1 MALIQS
7 FIDFTQGLGAAC
19 MMPIFVFLI
28 GLVVRVP
35 FKELLKA
42 SVTVGCGFIGTFMV
56 MDLLGKYIGPVSQGL
71 VARFNLNLDVVD
83 VGWPVTGSFAWAVPI
98 APIIFVAVFALNLI
112 LIVVGFTRTLDVDIW
127 NYWSFMMAGAMV
139 YYSTDNLLLGTVAG
153 VIAALITAAVTFR
166 MADYAAPVT
175 QHIYPGISF
184 PHACAIFVMP
194 YAQFMDKIYDKI
206 PGFNKLNADPEYLKE
221 KIGFFGDPMFIGLI
235 VGAVLAI
242 LAGLDATQIL
252 ITALNVS
259 AVLMLLPKMVS
270 LLMEGLST
278 IAQYTQLWAQN
289 IKFLQGKELYI
300 GIDGGILM
308 GRPSVVVVG
317 VIMIPIM
324 LAMAAIVPGN
334 RVLPIADL
342 AVLTSWFCWCP
353 TAAKDNIFRGLVS
366 AIIYTPI
373 LLLIATAMTGAHDLM
388 AAASGYVY
396 AEGVLHTSSLV
407 MGNELVPDLLYWIFN
422 LFA

>member
-1 MALIQS
+1 MEIVQS

-19 MMPIFVFLI
+19 MMPIFVLII

-42 SVTVGCGFIGTFMV
+42 AVTVGCGFIGTFMV
-56 MDLLGKYIGPVSQGL
+56 MNLLSEYIGPISQGL
-71 VARFNLNLDVVD
+71 VARFNLNLDVID
-83 VGWPVTGSFAWAVPI
+83 VGWPVTGSFSWAVPI
-98 APIIFVAVFALNLI
+98 APIIFVTVFALNLV

-127 NYWSFMMAGAMV
+127 NYWGFMLAGAMV
-139 YYSTDNLLLGTVAG
+139 YYSTGSVIFG
-153 VIAALITAAVTFR
+153 VIAALITAAITFR
-166 MADYAAPVT
+166 LADYAAPVT

-184 PHACAIFVMP
+184 PHTCAIFWMP
-194 YAQFMDKIYDKI
+194 YAKFMDKIYDKI

-235 VGAVLAI
+235 VGGVLAA
-242 LAGLDATQIL
+242 LAGLDATGIL
-252 ITALNVS
+252 TSALNIS
-259 AVLMLLPKMVS
+259 AVLLILPKMVS

-278 IAQYTQLWAQN
+278 IAQYTQEWAQN
-289 IKFLQGKELYI
+289 VKFLKGKELYI

-308 GRPSVVVVG
+308 GRPSVIVVG

-324 LAMAAIVPGN
+324 LVLAAVVPGN

-353 TAAKDNIFRGLVS
+353 VAAKDNIFRGIVS
-366 AIIYTPI
+366 AIFQGIVI
-373 LLLIATAMTGAHDLM
+373 LLLATALTGIHDVM
-388 AAASGYVY
+388 ALQSGYVY
-396 AEGVLHTSSLV
+396 AEGIQHTSALV
-407 MGNELVPDLLYWIFN
+407 MGQELVPAGLYWLFN
-422 LFA
+422 LFG

>member
-1 MALIQS
+1 MQAIQS

-19 MMPIFVFLI
+19 MMPIFVFII

-35 FKELLKA
+35 LMQLTKA

-56 MDLLGKYIGPVSQGL
+56 MDLLAKYIGPVSQGL
-71 VARFNLNLDVVD
+71 VARFNLSLDVID
-83 VGWPVTGSFAWAVPI
+83 VGWPVTGSFSWAVPI
-98 APIIFVAVFALNLI
+98 APIIFVSVFALNLL

-127 NYWSFMMAGAMV
+127 NYWGFMLAGAMV
-139 YYSTDNLLLGTVAG
+139 YYSTGNAIFG

-166 MADYAAPVT
+166 LADYAAPVT

-184 PHACAIFVMP
+184 PHTCAIFWMP
-194 YAQFMDKIYDKI
+194 YAKFMDKIYDKI
-206 PGFNKLNADPEYLKE
+206 PGFNKLDADPEHMKE

-235 VGAVLAI
+235 VGAVLAV
-242 LAGLDATQIL
+242 LAGLSPTDVIVTS
-252 ITALNVS
+252 LNVA
-259 AVLMLLPKMVS
+259 AVLLLLPKMVS

-278 IAQYTQLWAQN
+278 IAQYTQAWAQN
-289 IKFLQGKELYI
+289 MKFLKGKDLYI

-308 GRPSVVVVG
+308 GRPSVIVVG

-324 LAMAAIVPGN
+324 LVLAAVVPGN

-353 TAAKDNIFRGLVS
+353 VAAKDNIFRGIVS
-366 AIIYTPI
+366 AIFQGIVI
-373 LLLIATAMTGAHDLM
+373 LLIATALTGIHDVM
-388 AAASGYVY
+388 AINSGYVY
-396 AEGVLHTSSLV
+396 AAGVEHTSALV
-407 MGNELVPDLLYWIFN
+407 MGQELVPALLYKIFG
-422 LFA
+422 LFG

>member
-1 MALIQS
+1 MELIQS

-56 MDLLGKYIGPVSQGL
+56 MNLLGEYIGPISQGL
-71 VARFNLNLDVVD
+71 VARFNLSLDVID
-83 VGWPVTGSFAWAVPI
+83 VGWPVTGSFSWAVPI
-98 APIIFVAVFALNLI
+98 APIIFVSVFALNLL
-112 LIVVGFTRTLDVDIW
+112 LIGVGFTRTLDVDIW
-127 NYWSFMMAGAMV
+127 NYWGFMLAGAMV
-139 YYSTDNLLLGTVAG
+139 YYSTNSVILG

-166 MADYAAPVT
+166 LADYAAPVT

-184 PHACAIFVMP
+184 PHTCAIFWMP
-194 YAQFMDKIYDKI
+194 YAKFMDKIYDKI
-206 PGFNKLNADPEYLKE
+206 PGFNKLDADPEHLKE

-235 VGAVLAI
+235 VGAVLAA
-242 LAGLDATQIL
+242 LAGLDATGIL
-252 ITALNVS
+252 VSALNIA
-259 AVLMLLPKMVS
+259 AVLLLLPKMVS

-289 IKFLQGKELYI
+289 VKFLQGKELYI

-308 GRPSVVVVG
+308 GRPSVIVVG

-324 LAMAAIVPGN
+324 LALAAVVPGN

-353 TAAKDNIFRGLVS
+353 VAAKDNIFRGIVS
-366 AIIYTPI
+366 AIFQGIVI
-373 LLLIATAMTGAHDLM
+373 LLLATALTGIHDVM
-388 AAASGYVY
+388 AVQSGYVY
-396 AEGVLHTSSLV
+396 AEGIQHTSALV
-407 MGNELVPDLLYWIFN
+407 MGQELVPAGLYWLFN
-422 LFA
+422 LFG

>member
-1 MALIQS
+1 MELIQS

-19 MMPIFVFLI
+19 MMPIFVFII

-56 MDLLGKYIGPVSQGL
+56 MNLLGEYIGPISAGL
-71 VARFNLNLDVVD
+71 VERFNLNLDVID
-83 VGWPVTGSFAWAVPI
+83 VGWPVTGSFSWAVPI
-98 APIIFVAVFALNLI
+98 APIIFVSVFALNLV

-127 NYWSFMMAGAMV
+127 NYWGFMLAGAMV
-139 YYSTDNLLLGTVAG
+139 YYSTHSVLFG
-153 VIAALITAAVTFR
+153 VIAALITAAITFR
-166 MADYAAPVT
+166 LADYAAPVT

-184 PHACAIFVMP
+184 PHTCAIFWMP
-194 YAQFMDKIYDKI
+194 YAKFMDKIYDKI
-206 PGFNKLNADPEYLKE
+206 PGFNKLDADPEHLKE

-235 VGAVLAI
+235 VGAVLAA
-242 LAGLDATQIL
+242 LAGLDATGIL
-252 ITALNVS
+252 VSALNIA
-259 AVLMLLPKMVS
+259 AVLLLLPKMVS

-289 IKFLQGKELYI
+289 VKFLKGKDLYI

-308 GRPSVVVVG
+308 GRPSVIVVG

-324 LAMAAIVPGN
+324 LALAAVVPGN
-334 RVLPIADL
+334 RMLPIADL

-353 TAAKDNIFRGLVS
+353 VAAKDNIFRGIVS
-366 AIIYTPI
+366 AILQGIVI
-373 LLLIATAMTGAHDLM
+373 LLLATALTGIHDVM
-388 AAASGYVY
+388 AVQSGYVY
-396 AEGVLHTSSLV
+396 AEGIQHTSALV
-407 MGNELVPDLLYWIFN
+407 MGQELVPAGLYWLFN
-422 LFA
+422 LFG

>member
-1 MALIQS
+1 MQAIQS
-7 FIDFTQGLGAAC
+7 FITFTQGLGAAC

-28 GLVVRVP
+28 GLIVRVP
-35 FKELLKA
+35 FKELTKA

-56 MDLLGKYIGPVSQGL
+56 MDLLAKYIGPISQGL
-71 VARFNLNLDVVD
+71 VARFDLALDVID

-98 APIIFVAVFALNLI
+98 APIIFVSVFALNLI
-112 LIVVGFTRTLDVDIW
+112 LIVVGFTNTLDVDIW
-127 NYWSFMMAGAMV
+127 NYWGFMLAGAMV
-139 YYSTDNLLLGTVAG
+139 YYSTGNAIFG

-166 MADYAAPVT
+166 LADYAAPVT

-184 PHACAIFVMP
+184 PHTCAIFWMP
-194 YAQFMDKIYDKI
+194 FAKFMDKIYDKI

-235 VGAVLAI
+235 VGAALAL
-242 LAGLDATQIL
+242 LAGLDATSVL
-252 ITALNVS
+252 VSALNIA
-259 AVLMLLPKMVS
+259 AVLLLLPKMVS

-289 IKFLQGKELYI
+289 IKFLQGKNLYI

-308 GRPSVVVVG
+308 GRPSVIVVG

-324 LAMAAIVPGN
+324 LALSAIVPGN

-353 TAAKDNIFRGLVS
+353 VAAKDNIFRGIVT
-366 AIIYTPI
+366 AIIQGVII
-373 LLLIATAMTGAHDLM
+373 LLLATALFPIHDVM
-388 AAASGYVY
+388 AAQSGYIY
-396 AEGVLHTSSLV
+396 ANGIQHTSALV
-407 MGNELVPDLLYWIFN
+407 MGQELVPAGLYWLFN
-422 LFA
+422 LFG

>member
-1 MALIQS
+1 MELIQS

-56 MDLLGKYIGPVSQGL
+56 MNLLGEYIGPISQGL
-71 VARFNLNLDVVD
+71 VARFNLSLDVID
-83 VGWPVTGSFAWAVPI
+83 VGWPVTGSFSWAVPI
-98 APIIFVAVFALNLI
+98 APIIFVSVFALNLL
-112 LIVVGFTRTLDVDIW
+112 LIGVGFTRTLDVDIW
-127 NYWSFMMAGAMV
+127 NYWGFMLAGAMV
-139 YYSTDNLLLGTVAG
+139 YYSTNSVIFG

-166 MADYAAPVT
+166 LADYAAPVT

-184 PHACAIFVMP
+184 PHTCAIFWMP
-194 YAQFMDKIYDKI
+194 YAKFMDKIYDKI
-206 PGFNKLNADPEYLKE
+206 PGFNKLDADPEHLKE

-235 VGAVLAI
+235 VGAVLAA
-242 LAGLDATQIL
+242 LAGLDATGIL
-252 ITALNVS
+252 VSALNIA
-259 AVLMLLPKMVS
+259 AVLLLLPKMVS

-289 IKFLQGKELYI
+289 VKFLQGKELYI

-308 GRPSVVVVG
+308 GRPSVIVVG

-324 LAMAAIVPGN
+324 LALAAVVPGN

-353 TAAKDNIFRGLVS
+353 VAAKDNIFRGIVS
-366 AIIYTPI
+366 AIFQGIVI
-373 LLLIATAMTGAHDLM
+373 LLLATALTGIHDVM
-388 AAASGYVY
+388 AVQSGYVY
-396 AEGVLHTSSLV
+396 AEGIQHTSALV
-407 MGNELVPDLLYWIFN
+407 MGQELVPAGLYWLFN
-422 LFA
+422 LFG

>member
-1 MALIQS
+1 MELIQS

-56 MDLLGKYIGPVSQGL
+56 MNLLGEYIGPISQGL
-71 VARFNLNLDVVD
+71 VARFNLSLDVID
-83 VGWPVTGSFAWAVPI
+83 VGWPVTGSFSWAVPI
-98 APIIFVAVFALNLI
+98 APIIFVSVFALNLL
-112 LIVVGFTRTLDVDIW
+112 LIGVGFTRTLDVDIW
-127 NYWSFMMAGAMV
+127 NYWGFMLAGAMV
-139 YYSTDNLLLGTVAG
+139 YYSTNSVIFG

-166 MADYAAPVT
+166 LADYAAPVT

-184 PHACAIFVMP
+184 PHTCAIFWMP
-194 YAQFMDKIYDKI
+194 YAKFMDKIYDKI
-206 PGFNKLNADPEYLKE
+206 PGFNKLDADPEHLKE

-235 VGAVLAI
+235 VGAVLAA
-242 LAGLDATQIL
+242 LAGLDATGIL
-252 ITALNVS
+252 VSALNIA
-259 AVLMLLPKMVS
+259 AVLLLLPKMVS

-289 IKFLQGKELYI
+289 VKFLQGKELYI

-308 GRPSVVVVG
+308 GRPSVIVVG

-324 LAMAAIVPGN
+324 LALAAVVPGN

-342 AVLTSWFCWCP
+342 AVLTSWFCWYP
-353 TAAKDNIFRGLVS
+353 VAAKDNIFRGIVS
-366 AIIYTPI
+366 AIFQGIVI
-373 LLLIATAMTGAHDLM
+373 LLLATALTGIHDVM
-388 AAASGYVY
+388 AVQSGYVY
-396 AEGVLHTSSLV
+396 AEGIQHTSALV
-407 MGNELVPDLLYWIFN
+407 MGQELVPAGLYWLFN
-422 LFA
+422 LFG

>member
-1 MALIQS
+1 MELIQS

-56 MDLLGKYIGPVSQGL
+56 MNLLGEYIGPISQGL
-71 VARFNLNLDVVD
+71 VARFNLSLDVID
-83 VGWPVTGSFAWAVPI
+83 VGWPVTGSFSWAVPI
-98 APIIFVAVFALNLI
+98 APIIFVSVFALNLV
-112 LIVVGFTRTLDVDIW
+112 LIGVGFTRTLDVDIW
-127 NYWSFMMAGAMV
+127 NYWGFMLAGAMV
-139 YYSTDNLLLGTVAG
+139 YYSTNSVIFG

-166 MADYAAPVT
+166 LADYAAPVT

-184 PHACAIFVMP
+184 PHTCAIFWMP
-194 YAQFMDKIYDKI
+194 YAKFMDKIYDKI
-206 PGFNKLNADPEYLKE
+206 PGFNKLDADPEHLKE

-235 VGAVLAI
+235 VGAVLAA
-242 LAGLDATQIL
+242 LAGLDATGIL
-252 ITALNVS
+252 VSALNIA
-259 AVLMLLPKMVS
+259 AVLLLLPKMVS

-289 IKFLQGKELYI
+289 VKFLQGKELYI

-308 GRPSVVVVG
+308 GRPSVIVVG

-324 LAMAAIVPGN
+324 LALAAVVPGN

-353 TAAKDNIFRGLVS
+353 VAAKDNIFRGIVS
-366 AIIYTPI
+366 AIFQGIVI
-373 LLLIATAMTGAHDLM
+373 LLLATALTGIHDVM
-388 AAASGYVY
+388 AVQSGYVY
-396 AEGVLHTSSLV
+396 AEGIQHTSALV
-407 MGNELVPDLLYWIFN
+407 MGQELVPAGLYWLFN
-422 LFA
+422 LFG

>member
-1 MALIQS
+1 
-7 FIDFTQGLGAAC
+7 

-56 MDLLGKYIGPVSQGL
+56 MNLLGEYIGPISQGL
-71 VARFNLNLDVVD
+71 VARFNLSLDVID
-83 VGWPVTGSFAWAVPI
+83 VGWPVTGSFSWAVPI
-98 APIIFVAVFALNLI
+98 APIIFVSVFALNLL
-112 LIVVGFTRTLDVDIW
+112 LIGVGFTRTLDVDIW
-127 NYWSFMMAGAMV
+127 NYWGFMLAGAMV
-139 YYSTDNLLLGTVAG
+139 YYSTNSVIFG

-166 MADYAAPVT
+166 LADYAAPVT

-184 PHACAIFVMP
+184 PHTCAIFWMP
-194 YAQFMDKIYDKI
+194 YAKFMDKIYDKI
-206 PGFNKLNADPEYLKE
+206 PGFNKLDADPEHLKE

-235 VGAVLAI
+235 VGAVLAA
-242 LAGLDATQIL
+242 LAGLDATGIL
-252 ITALNVS
+252 VSALNIA
-259 AVLMLLPKMVS
+259 AVLLLLPKMVS

-289 IKFLQGKELYI
+289 VKFLQGKELYI

-308 GRPSVVVVG
+308 GRPSVIVVG

-324 LAMAAIVPGN
+324 LALAAVVPGN

-353 TAAKDNIFRGLVS
+353 VAAKDNIFRGIVS
-366 AIIYTPI
+366 AIFQGIVI
-373 LLLIATAMTGAHDLM
+373 LLLATALTGIHDVM
-388 AAASGYVY
+388 AVQSGYVY
-396 AEGVLHTSSLV
+396 AEGIQHTFALV
-407 MGNELVPDLLYWIFN
+407 MGQELVPAGLYWLFN
-422 LFA
+422 LFG

>member
-1 MALIQS
+1 MELIQS

-56 MDLLGKYIGPVSQGL
+56 MNLLGEYIGPISQGL
-71 VARFNLNLDVVD
+71 VARFNLSLDVID
-83 VGWPVTGSFAWAVPI
+83 VGWPVTGSFSWAVPI
-98 APIIFVAVFALNLI
+98 APIIFVSVFALNLL
-112 LIVVGFTRTLDVDIW
+112 LIGVGFTRTLDVDIW
-127 NYWSFMMAGAMV
+127 NYWGFMLAGAMV
-139 YYSTDNLLLGTVAG
+139 YYSTNSVIFG

-166 MADYAAPVT
+166 LADYAAPVT

-184 PHACAIFVMP
+184 PHTCAIFWMP
-194 YAQFMDKIYDKI
+194 YAKFMDKIYDKI
-206 PGFNKLNADPEYLKE
+206 PGFNKLDADPEHLKE

-235 VGAVLAI
+235 VGAVLAA
-242 LAGLDATQIL
+242 LAGLDATGIL
-252 ITALNVS
+252 VSALNIA
-259 AVLMLLPKMVS
+259 AVLLLLPKMVS

-289 IKFLQGKELYI
+289 VKFLQGKELYI

-308 GRPSVVVVG
+308 GRPSVIVVG

-324 LAMAAIVPGN
+324 LALAAVVPGN

-342 AVLTSWFCWCP
+342 TVLTSWFCWCP
-353 TAAKDNIFRGLVS
+353 VAAKDNIFRGIVS
-366 AIIYTPI
+366 AIFQGIVI
-373 LLLIATAMTGAHDLM
+373 LLLATALTGIHDVM
-388 AAASGYVY
+388 AVQSGYVY
-396 AEGVLHTSSLV
+396 AEGIQHTSALV
-407 MGNELVPDLLYWIFN
+407 MGQELVPAGLYWLFN
-422 LFA
+422 LFG

>member
-1 MALIQS
+1 MELIQS

-56 MDLLGKYIGPVSQGL
+56 MNLLGEYIGPISQGL
-71 VARFNLNLDVVD
+71 VARFNLSLDVID
-83 VGWPVTGSFAWAVPI
+83 VGWPVTGSFSWAVPI
-98 APIIFVAVFALNLI
+98 APIIFVSVFALNLL
-112 LIVVGFTRTLDVDIW
+112 LIGVGFTRTLDVDIW
-127 NYWSFMMAGAMV
+127 NYWGFMLAGAMV
-139 YYSTDNLLLGTVAG
+139 YYSTNSVIFG

-166 MADYAAPVT
+166 LADYAAPVT

-184 PHACAIFVMP
+184 PHTCAIFWMP
-194 YAQFMDKIYDKI
+194 YAKFMDKIYDKI
-206 PGFNKLNADPEYLKE
+206 PGFNKLDADPEHLKE

-235 VGAVLAI
+235 VGAVLAA
-242 LAGLDATQIL
+242 LAGLDATGIL
-252 ITALNVS
+252 VSALNIA
-259 AVLMLLPKMVS
+259 AVLLLLPKMVS

-289 IKFLQGKELYI
+289 VKFLQGKELYI

-308 GRPSVVVVG
+308 GRPSVIVVG
-317 VIMIPIM
+317 VIMFPIM
-324 LAMAAIVPGN
+324 LALAAVVPGN

-353 TAAKDNIFRGLVS
+353 VAAKDNIFRGIVS
-366 AIIYTPI
+366 AIFQGIVI
-373 LLLIATAMTGAHDLM
+373 LLLATALTGIHDVM
-388 AAASGYVY
+388 AVQSGYVY
-396 AEGVLHTSSLV
+396 AEGIQHTSALV
-407 MGNELVPDLLYWIFN
+407 MGQELVPAGLYWLFN
-422 LFA
+422 LFG